1 MRFWRVFAL
10 LLATQ
15 AAAWAGQDAQV
26 ALGRKLLADNDCNGS
41 CHQKRAPDGNALS
54 LFTRP
59 NRKVTNLAQLQR
71 QVESCVANTNAMISP
86 DEIGAVVAALNQD
99 YYKFH

>member
-1 MRFWRVFAL
+1 MQFWRVLAL

-15 AAAWAGQDAQV
+15 AVAWAGEDSQV
-26 ALGRKLLADNDCNGS
+26 ALGRKLLAANNCNGS

-54 LFTRP
+54 LYTRP
-59 NRKVTNLAQLQR
+59 DRKVTSLPQLHR
-71 QVESCVANTNAMISP
+71 QVERCVANTKAMISP
-86 DEIGAVVAALNQD
+86 DEISAVVAALNQD

>member
-1 MRFWRVFAL
+1 MRFWPNFAL

-15 AAAWAGQDAQV
+15 AVAWAGEDSQV
-26 ALGRKLLADNDCNGS
+26 ALGRKLLAENNCNGS
-41 CHQKRAPDGNALS
+41 CHQKHATDGNALS
-54 LFTRP
+54 LYTRP
-59 NRKVTNLAQLQR
+59 DRKVTSLPQLQH
-71 QVESCVANTNAMISP
+71 QVERCVANTKARISP